1 MNTRVLI
8 ILALIIAGIAGW
20 FFTQQG
26 EIAPPVSIAPS
37 EVDYEATDIQAV
49 QTNEQGETE
58 YELNAESLIHD
69 PNTNQDVMSGITMN
83 WQPSAEQLYLIES
96 GTATLNQ
103 ETGDLHLY
111 GGFSLASED
120 QAKTTDSG
128 EKIAPITVTG
138 QALKG
143 NTKSREVYSEQPV
156 QVVQGE
162 NRFEAATMKANL
174 ETGDYEFGQVAVMF
188 TPAER
193 QDKALF

>member
-20 FFTQQG
+20 FFQQQG
-26 EIAPPVSIAPS
+26 DVAPPVSIGPS

-83 WQPSAEQLYLIES
+83 WEPSAKQLYRIES
-96 GTATLNQ
+96 GTATISQ

-128 EKIAPITVTG
+128 EKIAPITVSG
-138 QALKG
+138 EALKG
-143 NTKSREVYSEQPV
+143 NTKSRQVYSDQPV

-174 ETGDYEFGQVAVMF
+174 ETGEYEFGQVAVTF

-193 QDKALF
+193 KDKALF

>member
-120 QAKTTDSG
+120 QAKTTESG

-188 TPAER
+188 TPTER